1 MKLFVILAIS
11 IGTVA
16 SLSGQSPKPAVPVLG
31 AGATSCRDWTGDDTT
46 VYDEATHSWTMTT
59 KTPKDPVKVSWV
71 LGYLSAVGVSGR
83 ASEPGGESYLMG
95 WISGA
100 CAANP
105 SRTLAAVA
113 ADFTAAHPPTNR

>member
-1 MKLFVILAIS
+1 MRRLAILAIGIS
-11 IGTVA
+11 TVT
-16 SLSGQSPKPAVPVLG
+16 SLSGQSPKPAAPVLG

-46 VYDEATHSWTMTT
+46 FYDEATHRWEMTT
-59 KTPKDPVKVSWV
+59 KTPKDPVKVSWI

-100 CAANP
+100 CAHSP
-105 SRTLAAVA
+105 TRTLAAVA
-113 ADFTAAHPPTNR
+113 ADFSAAHPSR